1 VDPITAVAPAAGA
14 LDNFPRR
21 LAFIPLA
28 VGVVLLMIAM
38 YRNRGNFAKVSMSE
52 FYAWSSELRAGG
64 NPWQASGDPAFKP
77 LPGVLHLGH
86 CNYPPAFLMA
96 FEPLTM
102 LPVRAA
108 YWLWQGIILACLL
121 AATLIVAHDLGPPAD
136 AAPYAL
142 AAGAALL
149 FPETYGT
156 FYESQLTFI
165 LLLLLVV
172 SYACDRRGRSIA
184 AGLTLALAML
194 FKMFPGLAAGYFLL
208 RRRWATLAWAIVF
221 GVLGMVLT
229 GARSQYA
236 FMQSGVLHSSW
247 LADDAWLRNDRS
259 IAVYSNL
266 RALLDWLSGGSLPEP
281 LIPLWLGLTALACVL
296 TVAITAAATRRPARS
311 AEGEVASYGLWLTA
325 AIIVSPIS
333 WGHYLPLIL
342 PLLFGLAVDAI
353 RCPRKSTIAR
363 LLVVTGLIALYAAYF
378 AGALRQRHILFVA
391 TVLIFAGSAWL
402 VGQSR
407 KSSEARVS
415 L

>member
-1 VDPITAVAPAAGA
+1 
-14 LDNFPRR
+14 
-21 LAFIPLA
+21 
-28 VGVVLLMIAM
+28 
-38 YRNRGNFAKVSMSE
+38 
-52 FYAWSSELRAGG
+52 
-64 NPWQASGDPAFKP
+64 
-77 LPGVLHLGH
+77 
-86 CNYPPAFLMA
+86 
-96 FEPLTM
+96 
-102 LPVRAA
+102 
-108 YWLWQGIILACLL
+108 
-121 AATLIVAHDLGPPAD
+121 
-136 AAPYAL
+136 
-142 AAGAALL
+142 
-149 FPETYGT
+149 
-156 FYESQLTFI
+156 
-165 LLLLLVV
+165 
-172 SYACDRRGRSIA
+172 
-184 AGLTLALAML
+184 
-194 FKMFPGLAAGYFLL
+194 LL

-266 RALLDWLSGGSLPEP
+266 RALLDWLSGGSLPEQ
-281 LIPLWLGLTALACVL
+281 LIPLWLGLTALACAL
-296 TVAITAAATRRPARS
+296 TVAMTAAATRRPARS
-311 AEGEVASYGLWLTA
+311 VEGEVASYGLWLTA

-407 KSSEARVS
+407 KSSAARVS